1 MSIVVVA
8 DSTCDLPQKYWDNH
22 GIEIFP
28 FSLLIDGIKLKDTK
42 DPKEQEKFFDSD
54 RIGKLHSADSIP
66 LSTEEVV
73 SYFHTNIVTKYDFA
87 LIITASKGRS
97 ETYKNVLGAS
107 NAVNLHYRPFREA
120 AGLKSNFAMRV
131 INSGTLFSG
140 LGILVAH
147 MRDLIDAGAEKKE
160 LRNAAEE
167 FKPNIY
173 TYCVPKDLYYLS
185 TRAKSKGDKS
195 VSVFAAMI
203 AKMLGIT
210 PVILGYMDD
219 TAPVARIKGYKNAV
233 NRVFNLACSRIEAGL
248 KSPRVVVSYAG
259 NLKDLQKFSGYLELL
274 KCAKK
279 ANVEVDVS
287 VMSIVGGLILGPGTL
302 TVGFACDPHEFK

>member
-22 GIEIFP
+22 NIEIFP

-42 DPKEQEKFFDSD
+42 DPVEQEKFFDDD
-54 RIGKLHSADSIP
+54 RIGKLHTADSIP
-66 LSTEEVV
+66 LSTQEVV
-73 SYFHTNIVTKYDFA
+73 TYFHENIVTKYDFA
-87 LIITASKGRS
+87 LIVTASKGRS

-107 NAVNLHYRPFREA
+107 NEVSLSYRPFREA
-120 AGLKSNFAMRV
+120 VGLKSNFAMRV
-131 INSGTLFSG
+131 VNSGTLFSG

-147 MRDLIDAGAEKKE
+147 IRDLIEAGTNKRE
-160 LRNAAEE
+160 LLNAAEE

-195 VSVFAAMI
+195 VSVFAAII
-203 AKMLGIT
+203 ARFLGIT
-210 PVILGYMDD
+210 PVILGHMDD
-219 TAPVARIKGYKNAV
+219 TAPVARIRGYENAV
-233 NRVFNLACSRIEAGL
+233 NSVFDLACSQMRAGL

-259 NLKDLQKFSGYLELL
+259 NLNDLDGFSGYRKLQRWAN
-274 KCAKK
+274 KM
-279 ANVEVDVS
+279 NVEVDTS

-302 TVGFACDPHEFK
+302 TVGFASEPHEFK

>member
-1 MSIVVVA
+1 LSIVVVA
-8 DSTCDLPQKYWDNH
+8 DSTCDLPQKYWGNH

-28 FSLLIDGIKLKDTK
+28 FSLLIDGVKLKDSK
-42 DPKEQEKFFDSD
+42 DPVQQEKFFDED
-54 RIGKLHSADSIP
+54 RIGKLHTADSIP

-73 SYFHTNIVTKYDFA
+73 NYFHETIVTQYDFA

-107 NAVNLHYRPFREA
+107 STVNLSYRPYREA

-147 MRDLIDAGAEKKE
+147 MRDLIQAGAEKKE

-195 VSVFAAMI
+195 VSVLAAII
-203 AKMLGIT
+203 AKLLGIT
-210 PVILGYMDD
+210 PVILGHMDD
-219 TAPVARIKGYKNAV
+219 TAPVARIRGYENAV
-233 NRVFNLACSRIEAGL
+233 NSVFELACSRIAAGL

-259 NLKDLQKFSGYLELL
+259 ALKDLDKFSGYTDLL
-274 KCAKK
+274 RRAAE
-279 ANVEVDVS
+279 ANVEVDTS

-302 TVGFACDPHEFK
+302 TVGFACEPHKFN

>member
-8 DSTCDLPQKYWDNH
+8 DSTCDLPQKYWGNH

-28 FSLLIDGIKLKDTK
+28 FSLLIDGVKLKDSK
-42 DPKEQEKFFDSD
+42 DPVQQEKFFDED
-54 RIGKLHSADSIP
+54 RIGKLHTADSIP

-73 SYFHTNIVTKYDFA
+73 NYFHETIVTQYDFA

-107 NAVNLHYRPFREA
+107 STVNLSYRPYREA

-147 MRDLIDAGAEKKE
+147 MRDLIQAGAEKKE

-195 VSVFAAMI
+195 VSVLAAII
-203 AKMLGIT
+203 AKLLGIT
-210 PVILGYMDD
+210 PVILGHMDD
-219 TAPVARIKGYKNAV
+219 TAPVARIRGYENAV
-233 NRVFNLACSRIEAGL
+233 NSVFELACSRIAAGL

-259 NLKDLQKFSGYLELL
+259 ALKDLDKFSGYTDLL
-274 KCAKK
+274 RRAAE
-279 ANVEVDVS
+279 ANVEVDTS

-302 TVGFACDPHEFK
+302 TVGFACEPHKFN